1 MKCPKCHHN
10 QRYRE
15 GMTCRECRYR
25 FALSPK
31 VPPNLTDLGMIR
43 IIDRLSTFGQFYF
56 TRHQLLAA
64 VYRML
69 VRKRTRS
76 RRLSAVVWAIVLGGS
91 GIIFGGFP
99 VMFPLWVY
107 GAFLLAV
114 VWLAVWI
121 ARRPVKIRFGEVDGA
136 VTTYLTVHPPDR
148 LADGTAFSKTPPPP
162 FDDELAAY
170 APEQVLI
177 VERDDIADMLIL
189 NRYHLEQ
196 KTLVVSARKYPQ
208 AAFTAFKR
216 FIAAHPDLRVVL
228 IHDLSKAGHRLRND
242 LESDPDWGLPRGAIV
257 DLGLHHTD
265 VDRLKTPL
273 WLPTTK
279 VSGKL
284 DRARIETEGRAID
297 QLQSGRYVPVDAAPP
312 RTMLAAF
319 TLAVAAGLPLASEE
333 LLALQA
339 QDAASGGV
347 GTGGFG

>member
-15 GMTCRECRYR
+15 GMTCVKCRYR

-31 VPPNLTDLGMIR
+31 VPPNLTDLGMSR

-64 VYRML
+64 VYRTL
-69 VRKRTRS
+69 ARKRTRS
-76 RRLSAVVWAIVLGGS
+76 RRLSAVVFAIVVGVV

-99 VMFPLWVY
+99 VAFPLWVY
-107 GAFLLAV
+107 GVFLAVV

-121 ARRPVKIRFGEVDGA
+121 ARRPVKVRFGEVDGA
-136 VTTYLTVHPPDR
+136 VTAYLTVHPPDR

-162 FDDELAAY
+162 FDEELAAY

-177 VERDDIADMLIL
+177 VERDDMADMLIL

-196 KTLVVSARKYPQ
+196 KTLVVSARKYPR
-208 AAFTAFKR
+208 AAFIAFKR
-216 FIAAHPDLRVVL
+216 FIAVHPDLRVVL
-228 IHDLSKAGHRLRND
+228 IHDLSRAGHRLRND
-242 LESDPDWGLPRGAIV
+242 IEKDPDWGLPKGSIV

-265 VDRLKTPL
+265 VDRLKAPL
-273 WLPTTK
+273 WLPTPK
-279 VSGKL
+279 VEGKP
-284 DRARIETEGRAID
+284 DRVRIETAGRAMD
-297 QLQSGRYVPVDAAPP
+297 QLQSGRYVPVDLAPP
-312 RTMLAAF
+312 RTMMAAFALAA
-319 TLAVAAGLPLASEE
+319 AAGLALASEE

-339 QDAASGGV
+339 QDAAAGGV
-347 GTGGFG
+347 GTSGFG